1 MATKSY
7 KWFFDLAENL
17 LTKDV
22 ANDYTATV
30 KTLLPKTIDNLADDI
45 VKETAY
51 NRETVIGIIT
61 LYEKKI
67 IEMVCSGSTVNT
79 GSALYAPSL
88 PGSFIGTEGVVD
100 PAKQKPYVSINP
112 SAAFRKELEKV
123 VPVFSGSVLDSGGAR
138 IGLVT
143 DSATGRTDGFMT
155 PGNTIDITGKKIRSL
170 NADGSGIG
178 SIKLVNV
185 ETDEV
190 AATITSTSIN
200 EPKRV
205 ILVVPANLPEG
216 TYRLE
221 METYYSNSNT
231 LLKAPRTLAYAPL
244 YIGEVPSSGG
254 GGGEEE
260 RPGEL

>member
-1 MATKSY
+1 MAIKSY

-22 ANDYTATV
+22 TNDYTATV
-30 KTLLPKTIDNLADDI
+30 KTLLPKTVENIADDI

-51 NRETVIGIIT
+51 NRETVVGIIT
-61 LYEKKI
+61 LYDKKI
-67 IEMVCSGSTVNT
+67 IESVCQGNTVNT
-79 GSALYAPSL
+79 GSALYAPAL
-88 PGSFIGTEGVVD
+88 PGSFIGTSGTVD
-100 PAKQKPYVSINP
+100 PALHKAYVNINP
-112 SAAFRKELEKV
+112 SAAFRKELESV
-123 VPVFSGSVLDSGGAR
+123 RPVFSGNVLDSGGAR

-155 PGNTIDITGKKIRSL
+155 PGNTIDMSGKKIRCL

-178 SIKLVNV
+178 TVKFVNA
-185 ETDEV
+185 ETEAV
-190 AATITSTSIN
+190 AATITSLTIN
-200 EPKRV
+200 DPGRI

-231 LLKAPRTLAYAPL
+231 LLKIPRILAYAPL

-254 GGGEEE
+254 GGEEE

>member
-1 MATKSY
+1 MATKNY
-7 KWFFDLAENL
+7 KWYFDLAENL

-22 ANDYTATV
+22 TNDYTATV
-30 KTLLPKTIDNLADDI
+30 KTLLPKTVDNLADDI
-45 VKETAY
+45 VKETAQ
-51 NRETVIGIIT
+51 NRETVIGIIN
-61 LYEKKI
+61 LYDKKI
-67 IEMVCSGSTVNT
+67 IESVCQGNTVNT
-79 GSALYAPSL
+79 GSTLYAPAL
-88 PGSFIGTEGVVD
+88 PGSFVGTDGVID
-100 PAKQKPYVSINP
+100 PAKQKPYVNINP
-112 SAAFRKELEKV
+112 SAAFRKELETV
-123 VPVFSGSVLDSGGAR
+123 QPVFSGNVLDSGGAR

-178 SIKLVNV
+178 SIKFVNA
-185 ETDEV
+185 ETNAV
-190 AATITSTSIN
+190 AATIASTSLNDPGRI
-200 EPKRV
+200 
-205 ILVVPANLPEG
+205 ILVVPASLTDG

-231 LLKAPRTLAYAPL
+231 LLKTPRTLVYFPL

-254 GGGEEE
+254 GGEEE

>member
-22 ANDYTATV
+22 TNDYTATV

-51 NRETVIGIIT
+51 NRETVIGVIT
-61 LYEKKI
+61 LYDKKI
-67 IEMVCSGSTVNT
+67 IESVCLGNTVNT
-79 GSALYAPSL
+79 GSTLYAPAL

-100 PAKQKPYVSINP
+100 PAKQKPYVNINP
-112 SAAFRKELEKV
+112 SAAFRKELESV
-123 VPVFSGSVLDSGGAR
+123 VPVFSGNVLDSGGAR

-178 SIKLVNV
+178 SIKFVNA
-185 ETDEV
+185 ETEAV
-190 AATITSTSIN
+190 AATVTSLTIN
-200 EPKRV
+200 DPGRI
-205 ILVVPANLPEG
+205 ILVVPTSLTDG

-221 METYYSNSNT
+221 IETYFSNNST
-231 LLKAPRTLAYAPL
+231 LLKSPRTLMYAPL
-244 YIGEVPSSGG
+244 YIGKVPSSGG
-254 GGGEEE
+254 DGEDE

>member
-22 ANDYTATV
+22 TNDYTATV
-30 KTLLPKTIDNLADDI
+30 KSLLPKTIDKLADDI

-51 NRETVIGIIT
+51 NRETVIGVIT
-61 LYEKKI
+61 LYDKKI
-67 IEMVCSGSTVNT
+67 IESVCLGNTVNT
-79 GSALYAPSL
+79 GTTLYAPAL

-100 PAKQKPYVSINP
+100 PAKQTPYVNINP
-112 SAAFRKELEKV
+112 SAAFRKELESV
-123 VPVFSGSVLDSGGAR
+123 VPVFSGNVLDSGGAR

-178 SIKLVNV
+178 SIKCVNA
-185 ETDEV
+185 ETEAV
-190 AATITSTSIN
+190 AATVTSLTIN
-200 EPKRV
+200 DPGRI
-205 ILVVPANLPEG
+205 ILVVPTSLTDG

-221 METYYSNSNT
+221 IETYFSNNST
-231 LLKAPRTLAYAPL
+231 LLKSPRTLMYAPL
-244 YIGEVPSSGG
+244 YIGKVPSSGG
-254 GGGEEE
+254 DGEDE

>member
-22 ANDYTATV
+22 TNDYTATV

-61 LYEKKI
+61 LYDKKI
-67 IEMVCSGSTVNT
+67 IESVCLGNTVNT
-79 GSALYAPSL
+79 GSTLYAPAL
-88 PGSFIGTEGVVD
+88 PGSFIGTEGVMN

-112 SAAFRKELEKV
+112 STAFRKELELV
-123 VPVFSGSVLDSGGAR
+123 RPVFSGNVLDSGGAR

-155 PGNTIDITGKKIRSL
+155 PGNTINITGKKIRSL
-170 NADGSGIG
+170 NADGSDIG
-178 SIKLVNV
+178 NIKFVNA

-190 AATITSTSIN
+190 AATVTSLTIN
-200 EPKRV
+200 EPKRI
-205 ILVVPANLPEG
+205 ILIVPANLTDG

-221 METYYSNSNT
+221 VETYYSNTST
-231 LLKAPRTLAYAPL
+231 LLKNPRTLIYTPL
-244 YIGEVPSSGG
+244 YIGQVPTG
-254 GGGEEE
+254 GGGEDE

>member
-1 MATKSY
+1 MAAKSY

-22 ANDYTATV
+22 TNDYTATV

-61 LYEKKI
+61 LYDKKI
-67 IEMVCSGSTVNT
+67 IESVCLGNTVNT
-79 GSALYAPSL
+79 GSTLYAPAL
-88 PGSFIGTEGVVD
+88 PGSFIGTEGVMD

-112 SAAFRKELEKV
+112 STAFRKELELV
-123 VPVFSGSVLDSGGAR
+123 RPVFSGNVLDSGGAR

-155 PGNTIDITGKKIRSL
+155 PGNTINITGKKIRSL
-170 NADGSGIG
+170 NVDGSDIG
-178 SIKLVNV
+178 NIKFVNV

-190 AATITSTSIN
+190 AATVTSLTIN
-200 EPKRV
+200 EPKRI
-205 ILVVPANLPEG
+205 ILIVPASLTDG

-221 METYYSNSNT
+221 IETYYSNTST
-231 LLKAPRTLAYAPL
+231 LLKNPRTLIYTPL
-244 YIGEVPSSGG
+244 YIGQVPTG
-254 GGGEEE
+254 GGGEDE

>member
-1 MATKSY
+1 MAAKSY

-22 ANDYTATV
+22 TNDYTATV

-61 LYEKKI
+61 LYDKKI
-67 IEMVCSGSTVNT
+67 IESVCLGNTVNT
-79 GSALYAPSL
+79 GSTLYAPAL
-88 PGSFIGTEGVVD
+88 PGSFIGTEGVMD

-112 SAAFRKELEKV
+112 STAFRKELELV
-123 VPVFSGSVLDSGGAR
+123 RPVFSGNVLDSGGAR

-155 PGNTIDITGKKIRSL
+155 PGNTINITGKKIRSL
-170 NADGSGIG
+170 NADGSDIG
-178 SIKLVNV
+178 NIKFVNV

-190 AATITSTSIN
+190 AATVTSLTIN
-200 EPKRV
+200 EPKRI
-205 ILVVPANLPEG
+205 ILIVPASLTDG

-221 METYYSNSNT
+221 VETYYSNTST
-231 LLKAPRTLAYAPL
+231 LLKNPRTLIYTPL
-244 YIGEVPSSGG
+244 YIGQVPTG
-254 GGGEEE
+254 GGGEDE

>member
-1 MATKSY
+1 MAAKSY

-22 ANDYTATV
+22 TNDYTATV

-61 LYEKKI
+61 LYDKKI
-67 IEMVCSGSTVNT
+67 IESVCLGNTVNT
-79 GSALYAPSL
+79 GSTLYAPAL
-88 PGSFIGTEGVVD
+88 PGSFIGTEGVMD

-112 SAAFRKELEKV
+112 STAFRKELELV
-123 VPVFSGSVLDSGGAR
+123 RPVFSGNVLDSGGAR

-155 PGNTIDITGKKIRSL
+155 PGNTINITGKKIRSL
-170 NADGSGIG
+170 NADGSDIG
-178 SIKLVNV
+178 NIKFVNA

-190 AATITSTSIN
+190 AATVTSLTIN
-200 EPKRV
+200 EPKRI
-205 ILVVPANLPEG
+205 ILIVPASLTDG

-221 METYYSNSNT
+221 IETYYSNTST
-231 LLKAPRTLAYAPL
+231 LLKNPRTLIYTPL
-244 YIGEVPSSGG
+244 YIGQVPTG
-254 GGGEEE
+254 GGGEDE

>member
-22 ANDYTATV
+22 TNDYTATV
-30 KTLLPKTIDNLADDI
+30 KTLLPKTVENLANDI

-51 NRETVIGIIT
+51 NRETVVGVIT
-61 LYEKKI
+61 LYDKKI
-67 IEMVCSGSTVNT
+67 IESVCLGNTVNT
-79 GSALYAPSL
+79 GSTLYAPAL
-88 PGSFIGTEGVVD
+88 PGSFIGTDGVID
-100 PAKQKPYVSINP
+100 PAKQKAYVNINP
-112 SAAFRKELEKV
+112 SSAFRKELELV
-123 VPVFSGSVLDSGGAR
+123 HPVFSGNVLDAGGAR

-178 SIKLVNV
+178 TIRFVNA
-185 ETDEV
+185 ETEEV
-190 AATITSTSIN
+190 AATIASTTVN

-221 METYYSNSNT
+221 IETYFSNTST
-231 LLKAPRTLAYAPL
+231 LLKTPRTLIYTPL
-244 YIGEVPSSGG
+244 YVGEVPTSGG
-254 GGGEEE
+254 GGDEE

>member
-22 ANDYTATV
+22 TNDYTATV

-61 LYEKKI
+61 LYDKKI
-67 IEMVCSGSTVNT
+67 IESVCLGNTVNT
-79 GSALYAPSL
+79 GSTLYAPAL
-88 PGSFIGTEGVVD
+88 PGSFIGTEGVMD

-112 SAAFRKELEKV
+112 STAFRKELELV
-123 VPVFSGSVLDSGGAR
+123 RPVFSGNVLDSGGAR

-155 PGNTIDITGKKIRSL
+155 PGNTINITGKKIRSL
-170 NADGSGIG
+170 NADGSDIG
-178 SIKLVNV
+178 NIKFVNV

-190 AATITSTSIN
+190 AATVTSLTIN
-200 EPKRV
+200 EPKRI
-205 ILVVPANLPEG
+205 ILIVPASLTDG

-221 METYYSNSNT
+221 IETYYSNTST
-231 LLKAPRTLAYAPL
+231 LLKNPRTLIYTPL
-244 YIGEVPSSGG
+244 YIGQVPTG
-254 GGGEEE
+254 GGGEDE

>member
-1 MATKSY
+1 MAAKSY

-22 ANDYTATV
+22 TNDYTATV

-61 LYEKKI
+61 LYDKKI
-67 IEMVCSGSTVNT
+67 IESVCLGNTVNT
-79 GSALYAPSL
+79 GSTLYAPAL
-88 PGSFIGTEGVVD
+88 PGSFIGTEGVMD

-112 SAAFRKELEKV
+112 STAFRKELELV
-123 VPVFSGSVLDSGGAR
+123 RPVFSGNVLDSGGAR

-155 PGNTIDITGKKIRSL
+155 PGNTINITGKKIRSL
-170 NADGSGIG
+170 NADGSDIG
-178 SIKLVNV
+178 NIKFVNV

-190 AATITSTSIN
+190 AATVTSLTIN
-200 EPKRV
+200 EPKRI
-205 ILVVPANLPEG
+205 ILIVPASLTDG

-221 METYYSNSNT
+221 IETYYSNTST
-231 LLKAPRTLAYAPL
+231 LLKNPRTLIYTPL
-244 YIGEVPSSGG
+244 YIGQVPTG
-254 GGGEEE
+254 GGGEDE

>member
-7 KWFFDLAENL
+7 KWFFDLTENL

-22 ANDYTATV
+22 TNDYIATV
-30 KTLLPKTIDNLADDI
+30 KTLLPKTVDNLDDI

-51 NRETVIGIIT
+51 NRETVIGVIT
-61 LYEKKI
+61 LYDKKI
-67 IEMVCSGSTVNT
+67 IESVCQGNTVNT
-79 GSALYAPSL
+79 GSTLYAPAL
-88 PGSFIGTEGVVD
+88 PGSFIGTDGVVD
-100 PAKQKPYVSINP
+100 RTKHKPYVNINP
-112 SAAFRKELEKV
+112 STGFRKELETV
-123 VPVFSGSVLDSGGAR
+123 LPVFSGNVLDSGGAH

-178 SIKLVNV
+178 SIKFVNV
-185 ETDEV
+185 ETDAV
-190 AATITSTSIN
+190 AATIASLTIN
-200 EPKRV
+200 DPGRV
-205 ILVVPANLPEG
+205 ILVVPASLTDG

-221 METYYSNSNT
+221 IETYYSNNNT
-231 LLKAPRTLAYAPL
+231 FLKSPRTLIYTPL
-244 YIGEVPSSGG
+244 YIGKVPSSGG
-254 GGGEEE
+254 SGEDE

>member
-1 MATKSY
+1 MATKSN
-7 KWFFDLAENL
+7 KWFFDLNENL

-30 KTLLPKTIDNLADDI
+30 KTLLPKTIDEIADEI
-45 VKETAY
+45 VKATAY
-51 NRETVIGIIT
+51 NRETVVGIIT
-61 LYEKKI
+61 SYDKKI
-67 IEMVCSGSTVNT
+67 IELVCAGNTVNT
-79 GSALYAPSL
+79 GSALYAPAL
-88 PGSFIGTEGVVD
+88 PGSFIGKDGVVD
-100 PAKQKPYVSINP
+100 PAKHKAHVNINP

-123 VPVFSGSVLDSGGAR
+123 QPVFSGNVLDSGGAR

-155 PGNTIDITGKKIRSL
+155 PGNTIDVTGKKIRSL

-178 SIKLVNV
+178 SVKFVNA

-190 AATITSTSIN
+190 AATVTSLTIN
-200 EPKRV
+200 EPSRI
-205 ILVVPANLPEG
+205 ILVVPTSLAEG

-221 METYYSNSNT
+221 VETYYSNSNT
-231 LLKAPRTLAYAPL
+231 LLKVPRTLAYAPL
-244 YIGEVPSSGG
+244 YVGEVPSSD
-254 GGGEEE
+254 EDD

>member
-1 MATKSY
+1 MATKNY

-22 ANDYTATV
+22 TNDYTATV
-30 KTLLPKTIDNLADDI
+30 KTLLPKTVENLADDI
-45 VKETAY
+45 VKETAN
-51 NRETVIGIIT
+51 NRETVISIIT
-61 LYEKKI
+61 LYDKKI
-67 IEMVCSGSTVNT
+67 IDLVCQGNTVNT
-79 GSALYAPSL
+79 GSALYAPAL
-88 PGSFIGTEGVVD
+88 PGSFVGTSGTVD
-100 PAKQKPYVSINP
+100 PAKHKAYVNINP
-112 SAAFRKELEKV
+112 SAAFRKELERV
-123 VPVFSGSVLDSGGAR
+123 QPVFSGNVLDSGGAR

-155 PGNTIDITGKKIRSL
+155 PGNTIDITGTKIRSL

-178 SIKLVNV
+178 SIKFVNA
-185 ETDEV
+185 ETEAM

-200 EPKRV
+200 EPKRI
-205 ILVVPANLPEG
+205 ILVVPANLAEG

-221 METYYSNSNT
+221 VETYYSNTST
-231 LLKAPRTLAYAPL
+231 LLKSPRTLIYTPL
-244 YIGEVPSSGG
+244 YIGEVPNSG

>member
-22 ANDYTATV
+22 TNDYTATV
-30 KTLLPKTIDNLADDI
+30 KTLLPKTVENIADEI
-45 VKETAY
+45 VKETAN

-61 LYEKKI
+61 LYDKKI
-67 IEMVCSGSTVNT
+67 IESVCQGNTVNT
-79 GSALYAPSL
+79 GSALYAPAL
-88 PGSFIGTEGVVD
+88 PGSFVGTSGTID
-100 PAKQKPYVSINP
+100 PAKHKAYVNINP
-112 SAAFRKELEKV
+112 SAAFRKELETV
-123 VPVFSGSVLDSGGAR
+123 RPVFSGNVLDSGGAR
-138 IGLVT
+138 LALVT

-155 PGNTIDITGKKIRSL
+155 PGNTIDITGKKIRCL

-178 SIKLVNV
+178 SIKFVNA
-185 ETDEV
+185 ETEA
-190 AATITSTSIN
+190 AATITSTTIN
-200 EPKRV
+200 EPSR
-205 ILVVPANLPEG
+205 IIIVVPANLPEG

-221 METYYSNSNT
+221 VETYYSNALT
-231 LLKAPRTLAYAPL
+231 LLKDPRKLIYTPL

-254 GGGEEE
+254 GGEEE

>member
-1 MATKSY
+1 MAAKSY

-22 ANDYTATV
+22 TNDYTATV

-61 LYEKKI
+61 LYDKKI
-67 IEMVCSGSTVNT
+67 IESVCLGNTVNT
-79 GSALYAPSL
+79 GSTLYAPAL
-88 PGSFIGTEGVVD
+88 PGSFIGTEGVMD

-112 SAAFRKELEKV
+112 STAFRKELELV
-123 VPVFSGSVLDSGGAR
+123 RPVFSGNVLDSGGAR

-155 PGNTIDITGKKIRSL
+155 PGNTINITGKKIRSL
-170 NADGSGIG
+170 NADGSDIG
-178 SIKLVNV
+178 NIKFVNA

-190 AATITSTSIN
+190 AATVTSLTIN
-200 EPKRV
+200 EPKRI
-205 ILVVPANLPEG
+205 ILIVPASLTDG

-221 METYYSNSNT
+221 IETYYSNTST
-231 LLKAPRTLAYAPL
+231 LLKNPRTLIYTPL
-244 YIGEVPSSGG
+244 YIGQVPTGG
-254 GGGEEE
+254 GGDDE

>member
-22 ANDYTATV
+22 TNDYTATV
-30 KTLLPKTIDNLADDI
+30 KTLLPKTVDNLADDI

-51 NRETVIGIIT
+51 NRETVIGVIT
-61 LYEKKI
+61 LYDKKI
-67 IEMVCSGSTVNT
+67 IESVCQGSTVNT
-79 GSALYAPSL
+79 GSTLYAPAL
-88 PGSFIGTEGVVD
+88 PGSFVGTDGVVD
-100 PAKQKPYVSINP
+100 PAKHKPYVNINP
-112 SAAFRKELEKV
+112 SVAFRKELETV
-123 VPVFSGSVLDSGGAR
+123 LPVFSGNVLDSGGAR

-178 SIKLVNV
+178 SIKFVNA
-185 ETDEV
+185 ETDAV
-190 AATITSTSIN
+190 AATVASTSIN
-200 EPKRV
+200 EPKRI
-205 ILVVPANLPEG
+205 ILVVPASLPEG

-221 METYYSNSNT
+221 IETYYSNTST
-231 LLKAPRTLAYAPL
+231 LLKSPRTLIYTPL
-244 YIGEVPSSGG
+244 YIGEVPTG